1 MSNATDWIS
10 AGANI
15 VMAVTA
21 FMAYRVG
28 RNYLLNLT
36 NNDAYKL
43 AFEIKDELLPNLKKA
58 VRFIYRYNSIERLL
72 NELLNDKKINTR
84 KIKTIFNRS
93 LAIRGSYLNIK
104 KQEKSVKLSLR
115 KLDGYGWGSIGK
127 KEVFLEE
134 ITNASSLLEATCDK
148 FDDEIDS
155 FVSAVFG
162 VESIEGDIEFDISKA
177 TFDENYSLDTRHI
190 NKLLDL
196 ITKIRSSRDS
206 LDHSYEKYMAND
218 NYIGLFFKRQKGHI

>member
-1 MSNATDWIS
+1 
-10 AGANI
+10 
-15 VMAVTA
+15 MAATA

-43 AFEIKDELLPNLKKA
+43 AFEIKDELFPNLKKS

-72 NELLNDKKINTR
+72 NELLDDKKINTR

-93 LAIRGSYLNIK
+93 QAIRSSYLNIK
-104 KQEKSVKLSLR
+104 KQEKCVKLSLR
-115 KLDGYGWGSIGK
+115 KLDGYGWGSIEK

-134 ITNASSLLEATCDK
+134 ITNASSLLEETCDN

-162 VESIEGDIEFDISKA
+162 VESIEGDIEFDINKA
-177 TFDENYSLDTRHI
+177 TLDENYSLDTKHI

-196 ITKIRSSRDS
+196 ITTIRSSRDS
-206 LDHSYEKYMAND
+206 LAHSYEKYMAND

>member
-1 MSNATDWIS
+1 
-10 AGANI
+10 
-15 VMAVTA
+15 MAVTA

-43 AFEIKDELLPNLKKA
+43 AFEIKDELLPNLKKS

-72 NELLNDKKINTR
+72 NELLDDKKINTR

-93 LAIRGSYLNIK
+93 QAIRSSYLNIK

-115 KLDGYGWGSIGK
+115 KLDGYGWGSIGR

-134 ITNASSLLEATCDK
+134 ITNASSLLEETCDN

-162 VESIEGDIEFDISKA
+162 VESIEGDIEFDMNKA
-177 TFDENYSLDTRHI
+177 TLDENYSLDTKHI

-196 ITKIRSSRDS
+196 ITTIRSSRDS